1 MKKYLYLILIFLI
14 TVLFLSCYI
23 GAEDNNRTVD
33 SVHLSIFLPES
44 VSKAAAAPDYYIL
57 YIWVI
62 NTDLMEEFNSSGDLA
77 VLEDS
82 FYFTSISYPYA
93 DDIYGTPVNLVIND
107 LRVDDNYFVMA
118 NYVDDLEM
126 TDILFISPE
135 PFSVVENTVTTVTL
149 VDFESLFTL
158 E

>member
-1 MKKYLYLILIFLI
+1 MKKYLYLFLIFLI

-44 VSKAAAAPDYYIL
+44 VSKAAAPEDYIL
-57 YIWVI
+57 YIWII

-82 FYFTSISYPYA
+82 FYFTSINYPYTEN
-93 DDIYGTPVNLVIND
+93 IYGTPVNLVIND

-118 NYVDDLEM
+118 NYVNDSIS